1 MHPTLYRP
9 ALVLT
14 TALAASLHLL
24 GCASGNAAD
33 APPLRL
39 DASSWVVATLRGSAL
54 VTGQTVTLR
63 FEQGRVTGSDG
74 CNRYSAAY
82 RQDGPADLSI
92 DPSTHISTQMACPP
106 PVEQIASAYR
116 LALAQTRNVRLDA
129 GRLVLLD
136 GNGQNL
142 ATLEAQATG
151 LAGSQWQVT
160 AVNNGRQAVVSV
172 APGSRTRPSLA
183 LQRRRRGQWFGRVQ
197 QLFRLLPD
205 PRRLRHLRSG
215 RHHAQDVRHTAR
227 RDGEE
232 SQFLKALQSATA
244 WRREGDPLELR
255 TATGALAL
263 NLQALEEGR

>member
-1 MHPTLYRP
+1 MHPPLYRP

-39 DASSWVVATLRGSAL
+39 DASSWVVAALRGSAL

-106 PVEQIASAYR
+106 PVEQIASSYR

-172 APGSRTRPSLA
+172 ATGSEL
-183 LQRRRRGQWFGRVQ
+183 
-197 QLFRLLPD
+197 
-205 PRRLRHLRSG
+205 RLRFGADGAISG
-215 RHHAQDVRHTAR
+215 SAGCNSFSGSYQTHGASVTFGPVATTR
-227 RDGEE
+227 RMCGTPGVMEQE
-232 SQFLKALQSATA
+232 GQFLKALQSATA
-244 WRREGDPLELR
+244 WRREGDRLELR

-263 NLQALEEGR
+263 SLQVLEEGR

>member
-24 GCASGNAAD
+24 GCASGNTAD
-33 APPLRL
+33 APPVRL
-39 DASSWVVATLRGSAL
+39 DASSWVVAALRGSAL

-82 RQDGPADLSI
+82 RQDGPAGLSI
-92 DPSTHISTQMACPP
+92 DPSTQISTQMACPP
-106 PVEQIASAYR
+106 PIDQFASAYR
-116 LALAQTRNVRLDA
+116 LALAQTRQVRLDA

-172 APGSRTRPSLA
+172 APGSEL
-183 LQRRRRGQWFGRVQ
+183 
-197 QLFRLLPD
+197 
-205 PRRLRHLRSG
+205 RLRFGADGAVSG
-215 RHHAQDVRHTAR
+215 SAGCNSFSGSYQTHGASVTFGPVATTR
-227 RDGEE
+227 RMCNTPAGVMEQE
-232 SQFLKALQSATA
+232 GQFLKALQSATA
-244 WRREGDPLELR
+244 WRREGDRLELR

-263 NLQALEEGR
+263 SLQALEEGR